1 MEAKV
6 LFKKEGGVAW
16 ITMNR
21 PEVLNAWDPELIHNL
36 ADRLSDVG
44 QDEEVRAVVITG
56 AGKAFSAGGDIKVQ
70 KQFLD
75 QPLAARLERA
85 TVGQWI
91 TRHITSME
99 KPVIAAVNG
108 AAVGAACDMALAC
121 DIRIASENA
130 SFSELFIRRGLIPDM
145 GGMFFLPR
153 LVGVAKAKE
162 LIFSGDIIDA
172 WEAERIGLVNKVVPA
187 EKLEIETRELARRLA
202 NGPTKAIGLAK
213 KVINKSLST
222 DLETS
227 LDYALQALTICY
239 YTEDH
244 AEATRA
250 FWEKRE
256 PQFKGK

>member
-1 MEAKV
+1 
-6 LFKKEGGVAW
+6 
-16 ITMNR
+16 MNR
-21 PEVLNAWDPELIHNL
+21 PEVRNAWDPEMVHNL
-36 ADRLSDVG
+36 ADTLLEVR
-44 QDEEVRAVVITG
+44 QDEELRAVVITG
-56 AGKAFSAGGDIKVQ
+56 AGKAFYAGGDIKVQ

-75 QPLAARLERA
+75 QPLDARLERA
-85 TVGQWI
+85 TIVQWI
-91 TRHITSME
+91 SRHITSME

-108 AAVGAACDMALAC
+108 PAVGAACDMALAC

-130 SFSELFIRRGLIPDM
+130 SFGEVFIRRGLMPDM

-162 LIFSGDIIDA
+162 LIFTGDIIDA
-172 WEAERIGLVNKVVPA
+172 REAERIGLVNKVVPA
-187 EKLEIETRELARRLA
+187 DKLEIATMELARRLA
-202 NGPTKAIGLAK
+202 SGPTKAIGLAK

-250 FWEKRE
+250 FFEKRE
-256 PQFKGK
+256 PRFKGR

>member
-6 LFKKEGGVAW
+6 LFKKEGGVAC

-21 PEVLNAWDPELIHNL
+21 PEVRNAWDPEMVHNL
-36 ADRLSDVG
+36 ADTLSDVR

-56 AGKAFSAGGDIKVQ
+56 AGQAFSAGGDIKVQ

-91 TRHITSME
+91 SRHIISME

-108 AAVGAACDMALAC
+108 VAVGAACDMALAC

-130 SFSELFIRRGLIPDM
+130 SFGEVFIRRGLLPDM

-153 LVGVAKAKE
+153 LAGVAKAKE
-162 LIFSGDIIDA
+162 LIFTGDIIDA
-172 WEAERIGLVNKVVPA
+172 SEAERIGLVNKVVPA
-187 EKLEIETRELARRLA
+187 DKLEIETMELAGRLA
-202 NGPTKAIGLAK
+202 SGPTKAIGLAK

-250 FWEKRE
+250 FFEKRE
-256 PQFKGK
+256 PQFKGR

>member
-1 MEAKV
+1 
-6 LFKKEGGVAW
+6 
-16 ITMNR
+16 MNR
-21 PEVLNAWDPELIHNL
+21 PEVRNAWDPEMVHNL
-36 ADRLSDVG
+36 ADTLLEVR

-75 QPLAARLERA
+75 QPLDARLERA
-85 TVGQWI
+85 TIVQWI
-91 TRHITSME
+91 SRHITSME

-108 AAVGAACDMALAC
+108 PAVGAACDMALAC

-130 SFSELFIRRGLIPDM
+130 SFGEVFIRRGLMPDM

-162 LIFSGDIIDA
+162 LIFTGDIIDA
-172 WEAERIGLVNKVVPA
+172 REAERIGLVNKVVPA
-187 EKLEIETRELARRLA
+187 DKLEIATMELARRLA
-202 NGPTKAIGLAK
+202 SGPTKAIGLAK

-250 FWEKRE
+250 FFEKRE
-256 PQFKGK
+256 PRFKGR

>member
-6 LFKKEGGVAW
+6 LFKEEGGVAW

-21 PEVLNAWDPELIHNL
+21 PEVLNAWDPELIHSL
-36 ADRLSDVG
+36 VGRLSDVG

-56 AGKAFSAGGDIKVQ
+56 AGKAFSTGGDIKVQ

-75 QPLAARLERA
+75 QPLTARLERA
-85 TVGQWI
+85 TMVQGI

-130 SFSELFIRRGLIPDM
+130 SFGEVFIRRGLIPDM

-153 LVGVAKAKE
+153 LVGLAKAKE

-187 EKLEIETRELARRLA
+187 DKLETETMELARRLA
-202 NGPTKAIGLAK
+202 SGPTKAIGLAK
-213 KVINKSLST
+213 RVINKSLST

-256 PQFKGK
+256 PQFNGR

>member
-1 MEAKV
+1 MAAKV
-6 LFKKEGGVAW
+6 LIRKEETVAW
-16 ITMNR
+16 ITLNR
-21 PEVLNAWDPELIHNL
+21 PEVLNALDPEMIHNL
-36 ADRLSDVG
+36 AQTLSNAS

-56 AGKAFSAGGDIKVQ
+56 AGRAFCAGGDVKVQ

-75 QPLAARLERA
+75 QPLAARTERA
-85 TVGQWI
+85 RVLQWL
-91 TRHITSME
+91 TRHITNME

-108 AAVGAACDMALAC
+108 IAVGAGCELALVCDM
-121 DIRIASENA
+121 IIASEA
-130 SFSELFIRRGLIPDM
+130 AAFGEVFVKRGLVADM

-162 LIFSGDIIDA
+162 LLFSGDVIDA
-172 WEAERIGLVNKVVPA
+172 REAERLGLVNRVVSTDR
-187 EKLEIETRELARRLA
+187 LELEAMELARRLA
-202 NGPTKAIGLAK
+202 RGPTKAIGLTK
-213 KVINKSLST
+213 RVINKSMAT

-250 FWEKRE
+250 FAEKRE
-256 PQFKGK
+256 PQFKGR

>member
-6 LFKKEGGVAW
+6 LFKEEGGVAW
-16 ITMNR
+16 LTMNR
-21 PEVLNAWDPELIHNL
+21 PEVLNAWDPEMIHNL
-36 ADRLSDVG
+36 ADRLSDIG
-44 QDEEVRAVVITG
+44 QDEKVRAVVITG

-85 TVGQWI
+85 TIGQWI
-91 TRHITSME
+91 IRHITTME

-121 DIRIASENA
+121 DIRIASENV

-153 LVGVAKAKE
+153 LVGVARAKE

-187 EKLEIETRELARRLA
+187 EKLETETRELARRLA

>member
-1 MEAKV
+1 
-6 LFKKEGGVAW
+6 
-16 ITMNR
+16 MNR
-21 PEVLNAWDPELIHNL
+21 PEVRNAWDPEMVHNL
-36 ADRLSDVG
+36 ADTLLEVR
-44 QDEEVRAVVITG
+44 QDEELRAVVITG

-75 QPLAARLERA
+75 QPLDARLERA
-85 TVGQWI
+85 TIGQWI
-91 TRHITSME
+91 SRHITSME

-108 AAVGAACDMALAC
+108 PAVGAACDMALAC

-130 SFSELFIRRGLIPDM
+130 SFGEVFIRRGLMPDM

-162 LIFSGDIIDA
+162 LIFTGDIIDA
-172 WEAERIGLVNKVVPA
+172 REAERIGLVNKVVPA
-187 EKLEIETRELARRLA
+187 DKLEIATMELARRLA
-202 NGPTKAIGLAK
+202 SGPTKAIGLAK

-250 FWEKRE
+250 FFEKRE
-256 PQFKGK
+256 PRFKGR

>member
-1 MEAKV
+1 
-6 LFKKEGGVAW
+6 
-16 ITMNR
+16 MNR
-21 PEVLNAWDPELIHNL
+21 PEVRNAWDPEMVHNL
-36 ADRLSDVG
+36 ADTLLEVR

-75 QPLAARLERA
+75 QPLDARLERA
-85 TVGQWI
+85 TIVQWI
-91 TRHITSME
+91 SRHITSME

-108 AAVGAACDMALAC
+108 PAVGAACDMALAC

-130 SFSELFIRRGLIPDM
+130 SFGEVFIRRGLMPDM

-162 LIFSGDIIDA
+162 LIFTGDIIDA
-172 WEAERIGLVNKVVPA
+172 REAERKGLVNKVVPA
-187 EKLEIETRELARRLA
+187 DKLEIATMELARRLA
-202 NGPTKAIGLAK
+202 SGPTKAIGLAK

-250 FWEKRE
+250 FFEKRE
-256 PQFKGK
+256 PRFKGR